1 MADIDVVSREG
12 VAANDEEE
20 EEIGA
25 TEAAVGA
32 EAEEAEKDKQ
42 VTE

>member
-12 VAANDEEE
+12 VAANDE